1 MRKAARRGALWK
13 GHLSWRFFH
22 FTEKEVKHTETGTG
36 HRFTDAEMEIARG
49 TDLPDLLE
57 HLGYQV
63 MKIGRYHTTKE
74 MDSLR
79 IKNRRTWRRYSENT
93 GGDAITFLQRFCS
106 KSFPEAVEY
115 LLNYHG
121 RTRDSPARP
130 HPKAMAEPEK
140 IPFALPQAN
149 TDHRRVFA
157 YLQKRGIAPQV
168 IRAFLSSGLL
178 YEDAQ
183 HHNCVFVGRDASG
196 EPRFASRRG
205 TYDLN
210 GPGFKRDVAG
220 SDKRVAFRLPSRP
233 ELDWVLVFEAPID
246 LMSYADKGSYLRGD
260 AIACDHAYVS
270 RGTLLAGHA
279 RVEDD
284 AYIRGAVLTDH
295 ARASGF
301 AVIVYNQDTGGVP
314 MLSGQSAVYG
324 RVSGDVRLTD
334 TALVISG
341 EEIQNDTLDTLVISG
356 QGRSVIRDDSRDEL
370 VPQTGQPEPSK
381 AKIKERQVER

>member
-121 RTRDSPARP
+121 RTRVSPARP

-220 SDKRVAFRLPSRP
+220 SNKRVAFRLPSRP

-246 LMSYADKGSYLRGD
+246 LMSYLTLHRQVTSN
-260 AIACDHAYVS
+260 AIALCGLY
-270 RGTLLAGHA
+270 
-279 RVEDD
+279 E
-284 AYIRGAVLTDH
+284 GA
-295 ARASGF
+295 
-301 AVIVYNQDTGGVP
+301 
-314 MLSGQSAVYG
+314 
-324 RVSGDVRLTD
+324 
-334 TALVISG
+334 
-341 EEIQNDTLDTLVISG
+341 LDTYLQDAPHIRRIALCLDTDGPG
-356 QGRSVIRDDSRDEL
+356 QAAAERL
-370 VPQTGQPEPSK
+370 Q
-381 AKIKERQVER
+381 AKYEGLGYIVKIQRPPMGKDWNEYLQQRCIKERRLEIS

>member
-246 LMSYADKGSYLRGD
+246 LMSYLTLHRNTPNALALCGLYDGALQAYLADHPQIKRIELCLDADGPGREAARQFQDKYTAMGYAVTVEEPRSGKDWNEYLQKRK
-260 AIACDHAYVS
+260 
-270 RGTLLAGHA
+270 TP
-279 RVEDD
+279 E
-284 AYIRGAVLTDH
+284 RGAVT
-295 ARASGF
+295 
-301 AVIVYNQDTGGVP
+301 
-314 MLSGQSAVYG
+314 
-324 RVSGDVRLTD
+324 
-334 TALVISG
+334 
-341 EEIQNDTLDTLVISG
+341 
-356 QGRSVIRDDSRDEL
+356 
-370 VPQTGQPEPSK
+370 K
-381 AKIKERQVER
+381 

>member
-1 MRKAARRGALWK
+1 MERAPLRAVFQFAA
-13 GHLSWRFFH
+13 
-22 FTEKEVKHTETGTG
+22 KEVKYTETRTND
-36 HRFTDAEMEIARG
+36 RFTDAEMEIARE

-63 MKIGRYHTTKE
+63 RKIGRYHTTKE

-93 GGDAITFLQRFCS
+93 GGDAITFLQRFCG

-121 RTRDSPARP
+121 RARDSPARP

-140 IPFALPQAN
+140 IPFALPRAN

-157 YLQKRGIAPQV
+157 YLRKRGVAPRV

-183 HHNCVFVGRDASG
+183 HHNCIFVGRDAGG
-196 EPRFASRRG
+196 EPRSASQRG

-220 SDKRVAFRLPSRP
+220 SDKRIAFRLRSRS

-246 LMSYADKGSYLRGD
+246 LMSYLTLHRQVTSNAIALCGLYEGALDTYLRDNPHIRRIALCLD
-260 AIACDHAYVS
+260 ADDPGQAAAERLQAKYERMGYTVKIQKPA
-270 RGTLLAGHA
+270 RGKDWNEYLQQ
-279 RVEDD
+279 RC
-284 AYIRGAVLTDH
+284 
-295 ARASGF
+295 
-301 AVIVYNQDTGGVP
+301 
-314 MLSGQSAVYG
+314 
-324 RVSGDVRLTD
+324 
-334 TALVISG
+334 
-341 EEIQNDTLDTLVISG
+341 
-356 QGRSVIRDDSRDEL
+356 
-370 VPQTGQPEPSK
+370 
-381 AKIKERQVER
+381 IKERGLEIR

>member
-22 FTEKEVKHTETGTG
+22 FTGKEVKHTETGTD
-36 HRFTDAEMEIARG
+36 HRFTDAEMEIARE

-157 YLQKRGIAPQV
+157 
-168 IRAFLSSGLL
+168 
-178 YEDAQ
+178 
-183 HHNCVFVGRDASG
+183 
-196 EPRFASRRG
+196 
-205 TYDLN
+205 
-210 GPGFKRDVAG
+210 
-220 SDKRVAFRLPSRP
+220 
-233 ELDWVLVFEAPID
+233 
-246 LMSYADKGSYLRGD
+246 
-260 AIACDHAYVS
+260 
-270 RGTLLAGHA
+270 
-279 RVEDD
+279 
-284 AYIRGAVLTDH
+284 
-295 ARASGF
+295 
-301 AVIVYNQDTGGVP
+301 
-314 MLSGQSAVYG
+314 
-324 RVSGDVRLTD
+324 
-334 TALVISG
+334 
-341 EEIQNDTLDTLVISG
+341 
-356 QGRSVIRDDSRDEL
+356 
-370 VPQTGQPEPSK
+370 
-381 AKIKERQVER
+381 